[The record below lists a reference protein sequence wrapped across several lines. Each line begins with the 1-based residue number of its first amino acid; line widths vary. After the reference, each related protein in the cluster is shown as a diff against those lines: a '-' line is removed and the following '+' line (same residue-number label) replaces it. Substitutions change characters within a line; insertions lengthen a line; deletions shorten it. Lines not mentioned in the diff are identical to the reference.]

1 MNAKAPPVPQHNR
14 SPKGPGEDARAHDQS
29 ADKIRP
35 GVPDPA
41 KQGQQGNTK
50 VNLTPQLSTQDR

>member
-1 MNAKAPPVPQHNR
+1 MTAKAPPIPQQNL
-14 SPKGPGEDARAHDQS
+14 SDKGPGEDAHARDQRS
-29 ADKIRP
+29 SNIRP

-41 KQGQQGNTK
+41 KQGQQGNTN

>member
-1 MNAKAPPVPQHNR
+1 MSAKAPPVPQRNL
-14 SPKGPGEDARAHDQS
+14 SDKGPGEDAHSHDQRPGE
-29 ADKIRP
+29 IRP

-41 KQGQQGNTK
+41 KQDQQANTK